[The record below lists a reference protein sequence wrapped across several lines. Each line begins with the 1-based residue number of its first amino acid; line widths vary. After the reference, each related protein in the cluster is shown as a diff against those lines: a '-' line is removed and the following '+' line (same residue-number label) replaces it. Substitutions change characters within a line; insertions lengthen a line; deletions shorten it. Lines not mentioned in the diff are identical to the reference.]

1 MPDPKDMPP
10 IPRDH
15 DQASFSELMPIRS
28 SKINLKRSPLLLFVI
43 VTAVTVLVSFG
54 ALQQIIAGANLQE
67 KEGAFTIF
75 AFLTTF
81 YLLVVVLLVTYLY
94 SKSDKAIWSYFL
106 NMVFVSA
113 LLVTPLSMPY
123 FLIFRGILPG
133 GEGWI
138 GAGSFVPAF
147 IGMFFGAGLM
157 EELMKVT
164 LVIIGAVMTVKA
176 AQIRPKLP
184 AMLFD
189 ALRIRGPLDGL
200 MMGLF
205 GGAGFILIE
214 TWGQYVPNMVGQ
226 VFRGTQ
232 GNDLGAFGAGLMLLF
247 PRVVG
252 GMVGHMAWAGITGYF
267 IGLAVLRPA
276 QWHKLFLIG
285 WIGTSLLHAIW
296 NTQDF
301 VPLFGWFSALVS
313 GVMVIACL
321 LKARQIEASIGR
333 SVESYG
339 SIIAETPPTPRPQ
352 PRATPQAVP
361 TAQPVPAAQAV
372 PPPAT
377 ASVRAPSRPAAP
389 TAASSSAPGLALALP
404 GASVALRAGAR
415 INLADEPALG
425 ARAHGIACEV
435 TQHPTRSD
443 VLGLKNLG
451 DGDWDVRLR
460 DGTRHRVEPHRN
472 LRLSPGVQIDFG
484 NGLHALVI
492 EQ

>member
-1 MPDPKDMPP
+1 MPDHKDMPP

-28 SKINLKRSPLLLFVI
+28 SKINLRKSPLLLFVI
-43 VTAVTVLVSFG
+43 ATAATVLLCFG
-54 ALQQIIAGANLQE
+54 ALQQIISGANLQE
-67 KEGAFTIF
+67 KEAAFSLF
-75 AFLTTF
+75 AFLTTS
-81 YLLVVVLLVTYLY
+81 YLLIVVLLVTYLY

-106 NMVFVSA
+106 NLVFVSA
-113 LLVTPLSMPY
+113 LLLTPLGLPY
-123 FLIFRGILPG
+123 FLVFRGILPG
-133 GEGWI
+133 GEGWT
-138 GAGSFVPAF
+138 GADSFVPAF

-164 LVIIGAVMTVKA
+164 LVIIGVLMTVKA
-176 AQIRPKLP
+176 AQLRPKIP

-200 MMGLF
+200 MMGIF

-285 WIGTSLLHAIW
+285 WIGASVLHAIW
-296 NTQDF
+296 NTQGF
-301 VPLFGWFSALVS
+301 VPLFGWLSALVS

-321 LKARQIEASIGR
+321 LKARQLEASIGR
-333 SVESYG
+333 SVETYG
-339 SIIAETPPTPRPQ
+339 SVIVDAPATPRPQ
-352 PRATPQAVP
+352 PRPAPQAAP
-361 TAQPVPAAQAV
+361 APQP
-372 PPPAT
+372 
-377 ASVRAPSRPAAP
+377 APSPAAP
-389 TAASSSAPGLALALP
+389 TMRAASPAATAAQAAPSAAPALALALP
-404 GASVALRAGAR
+404 GASVALRPGAR

-425 ARAHGIACEV
+425 ARARGIACEV
-435 TQHPTRSD
+435 TRHPTRSD

-460 DGTRHRVEPHRN
+460 DGTQHRVEPHRN
-472 LRLSPGVQIDFG
+472 LRLSAGVQIDFG
-484 NGLHALVI
+484 NGLHAVVI
-492 EQ
+492 AQ